1 MPETEEDLMLS
12 PAFLAGKLEALEMLL
27 LAACSELPPRAM
39 HHIRMAATELRQDAE
54 SNRERNDIWRDRAAG
69 IWGVANRLDETLEM
83 RSDEIDEGARI
94 RTVQPAP
101 IDKVDQAFPKKG
113 W

>member
-1 MPETEEDLMLS
+1 MPETEEELILS
-12 PAFLAGKLEALEMLL
+12 PAFLAGKLDALEAIL

-39 HHIRMAATELRQDAE
+39 HHIRSEAAELRNEAE
-54 SNRERNDIWRDRAAG
+54 RNRERNDIWRDRAAG
-69 IWGVANRLDETLEM
+69 IWGVANRFDETLAM

-101 IDKVDQAFPKKG
+101 IDKVDQAYPKKG